1 MFWQP
6 DNDPH
11 HMHPDP
17 NLIYYFFILAV
28 ITAAAALYIG
38 WKVMIFLDNRYER
51 KKRAEKDSELKTG
64 SESETST
71 EREGES
77 Q

>member
-1 MFWQP
+1 MYLQ

-17 NLIYYFFILAV
+17 NQIYYFLILAV
-28 ITAAAALYIG
+28 VLMAALLFAASKIM
-38 WKVMIFLDNRYER
+38 KLLDNRYER
-51 KKRAEKDSELKTG
+51 KKPSEKDSETV
-64 SESETST
+64 SEGD
-71 EREGES
+71 RDR

>member
-1 MFWQP
+1 MMILQ

-17 NLIYYFFILAV
+17 NQIYYFLILAV
-28 ITAAAALYIG
+28 VLMAALLFAASKIL
-38 WKVMIFLDNRYER
+38 KLLDNRYER
-51 KKRAEKDSELKTG
+51 KKPSEKDSETVP
-64 SESETST
+64 
-71 EREGES
+71 EGDRDR

>member
-1 MFWQP
+1 MMILQ

-17 NLIYYFFILAV
+17 NQIYYFLILAV
-28 ITAAAALYIG
+28 VLMAALLFAASKIM
-38 WKVMIFLDNRYER
+38 KLLDNRYER
-51 KKRAEKDSELKTG
+51 KKPSEKDSETVP
-64 SESETST
+64 
-71 EREGES
+71 EGDRDR

>member
-1 MFWQP
+1 MMILQ

-17 NLIYYFFILAV
+17 NQIYYFLILAV
-28 ITAAAALYIG
+28 VLMAALLFAASKIL
-38 WKVMIFLDNRYER
+38 KLLDNRYER
-51 KKRAEKDSELKTG
+51 KKTSEKDSETVP
-64 SESETST
+64 
-71 EREGES
+71 EGDRDR